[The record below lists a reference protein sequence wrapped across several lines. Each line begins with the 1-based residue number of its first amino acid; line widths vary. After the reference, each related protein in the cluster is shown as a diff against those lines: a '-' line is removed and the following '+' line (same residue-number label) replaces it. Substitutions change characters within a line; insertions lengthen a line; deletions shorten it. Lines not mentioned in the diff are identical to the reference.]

1 MKKILIVVDY
11 QTEFVTG
18 KFGFLQ
24 AESIERN
31 IAEKIKKYRKD
42 NSAIAFT
49 LDTHK
54 DKVLYQF
61 SGEAYSAKKCV
72 GKHHEWRLFGS
83 INDLC
88 RKDDLCF
95 IKSTFASTELLE
107 YLRKKNLQ
115 EIELAGVSA
124 DICVLANAVIS
135 KTACP
140 KAKITVDRNCIA
152 SSEQRLFDS
161 AVEVMKSMNIT
172 VQ

>member
-1 MKKILIVVDY
+1 MKKILIVIDY

-24 AESIERN
+24 AENIEKN

-42 NSAIAFT
+42 NATIVFT

-61 SGEAYSAKKCV
+61 SGETYSAKRCV
-72 GKHHEWRLFGS
+72 GRHHEWRLFGS

-88 RKDDLCF
+88 KEDDLCF

-107 YLRKKNLQ
+107 YLRKKNFGK
-115 EIELAGVSA
+115 IELAGVAA
-124 DICVLANAVIS
+124 DVCVLANAVIA

-140 KAKITVDRNCIA
+140 KAEIIVDKSCIA
-152 SSEQRLFDS
+152 SSDNKLFES
-161 AVEVMKSMNIT
+161 ALSIMDSMNIIIK
-172 VQ
+172 